1 MKSTHLL
8 EQTDPSVLSFI
19 YNEDES
25 NEINYDEDYENNDV
39 FSHGQRRMSE
49 ILKAKLQRSNS
60 ILEPEKINEQVDYL
74 DDLVEEVDDENE
86 EEYNDNEDDAAIIS
100 DSVRNM
106 FWFFFYILREL
117 EKRMTLWIL
126 IWLCYW
132 TPVQPAYEF
141 LWFHRCTSVH
151 LLVCQFLWFWPRCA
165 RG

>member
-25 NEINYDEDYENNDV
+25 NEINYDEDDENNDV

-74 DDLVEEVDDENE
+74 DDLVEEVDGENE

-106 FWFFFYILREL
+106 FWFFFISCVNS
-117 EKRMTLWIL
+117 KKG
-126 IWLCYW
+126 WLCEYLFGCVIELLFSQHMSSYGF
-132 TPVQPAYEF
+132 TV
-141 LWFHRCTSVH
+141 VH
-151 LLVCQFLWFWPRCA
+151 LFIY
-165 RG
+165 